1 MLVQSIVTF
10 LLFSKTARSSKY
22 CKRHSHLGFMK
33 IYSIKNY
40 LNKQYL
46 QENLRNEAVV
56 LRKLPSQ

>member
-46 QENLRNEAVV
+46 KENLRNEAVV
-56 LRKLPSQ
+56 